1 MYLNKVNSQHI
12 YKLNKLNPVNSY
24 KNGIEEQTGNETK
37 MLENTRG
44 RHFCFKEP
52 YNETSFP

>member
-1 MYLNKVNSQHI
+1 MYLSKVNNQLI
-12 YKLNKLNPVNSY
+12 YKLNQFNPNNSH
-24 KNGIEEQTGNETK
+24 KNEIEEQTGNETK

-52 YNETSFP
+52 Y